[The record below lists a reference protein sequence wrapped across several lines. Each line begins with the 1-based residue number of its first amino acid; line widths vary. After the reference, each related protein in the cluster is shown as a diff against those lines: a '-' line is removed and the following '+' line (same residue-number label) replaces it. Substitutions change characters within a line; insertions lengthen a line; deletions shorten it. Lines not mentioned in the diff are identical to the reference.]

1 MHALIK
7 TLIHFPK
14 MGIHVNI
21 KTYIDRHISLLPD
34 AKADPNKLINDYKIE
49 DFQASRAWLT
59 TFMKKI

>member
-1 MHALIK
+1 
-7 TLIHFPK
+7 